1 MATYKGLGL
10 DTTNARTRT
19 GTSSDDIQFDAL
31 ITAADGVTVSA
42 VGLTVSAGGA
52 SITGGTS
59 SDTLSVSGDAS
70 VDGDLTVTGDIV
82 SRGAVDLVV
91 QDNFIDLNFG
101 NSTTTSEAG
110 GLTVQMNRTSGFTA
124 GTVTTFVAGV
134 ASTSNP
140 TFTYTDATGST
151 AFAAGDVVV
160 ISGAAQSGNDGL
172 FVVSSVN
179 QASFPQIVT
188 IKGIGTVAV
197 DGATPWAQN
206 QFEADTGDT
215 ATAYKTDLFIQ
226 LVADGSASF
235 TDAGGS
241 TYSKGTFLTAYHGAA
256 TESDFSADGGYTT
269 VESTL
274 QSAYNGGNTITT
286 ASSTDIALTLTSGG
300 FTVNGAGAVDFGNA
314 GTDVASF
321 SVGTATFD
329 VNATGAITLD
339 GVGASNLTCTGAAM
353 TLSGA
358 GVNIAG
364 GSAEIDITTTGALDI
379 NAAAA
384 TFDATGGLTAALSG
398 AASSITSTSQDLSI
412 ATATSGELDLTAA
425 GLMDINAAANLDID
439 VTGTFDM
446 LSSGAFSIDG
456 TGASNVTAASG
467 NLTLSTTTSGDID
480 LSSAADV
487 DVDGANIQL
496 DATSGISL
504 DAAAASNVTVDGAD
518 LTLSTTTSGNVDI
531 TAADDINLAA
541 AGSDIDMDAAT
552 LTVDMTGAISLD
564 AGAASNLTTSAG
576 ALTLDGNG
584 GVNIAG
590 NAAEVD
596 ITTTGAVDVN
606 GAAITVD
613 ASGTL
618 SFDAADSTNLTMV
631 ANDGSDKTLTIAA
644 TNGGGGNALVD
655 ISADGD
661 TTINGANI
669 LLGSAGGTADVVL
682 DGVNGTALVST
693 SGINIVAG
701 VSIYE
706 PLYISAS
713 GYDQADA
720 SSAATAFCVAIAAEA
735 GAATNGK
742 VLTASQPFVMKLSGA
757 PSSVGQR
764 VYLSTTAGE
773 GTVTAPSASGNVVFQ
788 VGFVLSTTAQSGSNY
803 PVLFQPQFIAEIG

>member
-59 SDTLSVSGDAS
+59 SDTLTVSGDAS
-70 VDGDLTVTGDIV
+70 VGGDLTVSGDIV

-151 AFAAGDVVV
+151 ALTAGDVVV
-160 ISGAAQSGNDGL
+160 ISGATESGNDGL

-241 TYSKGTFLTAYHGAA
+241 NYNKGTFLTAYHSAA

-314 GTDVASF
+314 GTDVAGF
-321 SVGTATFD
+321 AVGTSTFD

-339 GVGASNLTCTGAAM
+339 GVGASNLTTTGAL

-358 GVNIAG
+358 GVNVAG
-364 GSAEIDITTTGALDI
+364 GSAEIDITTSGLIDV
-379 NAAAA
+379 NGS
-384 TFDATGGLTAALSG
+384 GGLDMDLSG
-398 AASSITSTSQDLSI
+398 AASAISSTGQDLSI
-412 ATATSGELDLTAA
+412 ETVTSGELDLTAA

-456 TGASNVTAASG
+456 TGASNVSAASG

-496 DATSGISL
+496 DATAAVSI
-504 DAAAASNVTVDGAD
+504 DAAAASNVTVAGAD

-541 AGSDIDMDAAT
+541 TGSDIDMDAAT

-613 ASGTL
+613 ASSTL

-631 ANDGSDKTLTIAA
+631 ADDGSDKTLTIAA
-644 TNGGGGNALVD
+644 TNSGGGNALVD
-655 ISADGD
+655 ISADGN

-669 LLGSAGGTADVVL
+669 LLGSGGGTSDVVL

-701 VSIYE
+701 VAIYE
-706 PLYISAS
+706 PLYISTS
-713 GYDQADA
+713 GYAKADA
-720 SSAATAFCVAIAAEA
+720 TSAATAFCVAIAAEA

-757 PSSVGQR
+757 PSAVGQR

-773 GTVTAPSASGNVVFQ
+773 GTTTAPSGSGNVVFQ
-788 VGFVLSTTAQSGSNY
+788 VGFVLSTSALSGSNY